1 MLPRRC
7 SLPPPVPP
15 HPCARSPSS
24 NSANLADETLNKDAD
39 VVEASLALL
48 AALAEDADGSP
59 RKAVV
64 KKIVAAGA
72 VDPAVMALFSFPDHA
87 GVQAAGS
94 KVLALIVGPEAVASM
109 VETLRK
115 NLAALKLVDDPTAKV
130 SLFYLP
136 FAVTF
141 IEFC

>member
-1 MLPRRC
+1 M
-7 SLPPPVPP
+7 
-15 HPCARSPSS
+15 HARGRALLY
-24 NSANLADETLNKDAD
+24 SANLADEVLNKDAD

-64 KKIVAAGA
+64 KKIVTAGA

-87 GVQAAGS
+87 GIQAQGS

-115 NLAALKLVDDPTAKV
+115 NLAALKLVDDP
-130 SLFYLP
+130 
-136 FAVTF
+136 
-141 IEFC
+141 